1 MNQNHNQHSVRRI
14 VLPSGRSIE
23 VIRFHDDAVEPARK
37 LHLCPQCGSDL
48 VQPVSWSETSEEH
61 WELTLECPNCWWST
75 HGVFD
80 SEQIHELE
88 ERLDGGLADM
98 LQDLQRLAQAN
109 MTDQMERFIA
119 ALQADLILPED
130 F

>member
-14 VLPSGRSIE
+14 VLPSGRTIE
-23 VIRFHDDAVEPARK
+23 VIRFHDDAVEPARE
-37 LHLCPQCGSDL
+37 LHICPQCGSDL
-48 VQPVSWSETSEEH
+48 VQPVSWSETSEEQ

-80 SEQIHELE
+80 REQIHELE

-119 ALQADLILPED
+119 ALHADLILPED

>member
-1 MNQNHNQHSVRRI
+1 MNQNQDHHSVRKI

-23 VIRFHDDAVEPARK
+23 VIRFNETETQERQG
-37 LHLCPQCGSDL
+37 LHLCPGCGSDL
-48 VQPVSWSETSEEH
+48 VQPISWNEISDEH

-75 HGVFD
+75 EGVFPCQ
-80 SEQIHELE
+80 EIHELE

-98 LQDLQRLAQAN
+98 LGDLKRLAHAN
-109 MTDQMERFIA
+109 MTDQIERFIG